1 MKIDLL
7 YYQKHCK
14 LRLKID
20 TAENVFPYKL
30 LFN

>member
-1 MKIDLL
+1 MKIDFILSV
-7 YYQKHCK
+7 KHCK